1 MSTIPQEREQEQIV
15 GVITGVVHKGEDKY
29 QVVVQPDGSQYTK
42 NLWTKEEGLVSTA
55 STLIGQRLAFLCN
68 VSHWKHNDGTPVRSL
83 WLETFGPVTPD
94 SPAMQGPP
102 QNAWEAAQQAQA
114 VAQTPPQYSGAVN
127 VPVPQMPQP
136 TVPQPAF
143 PVIPVTP
150 TVTQPVHE
158 HLPVP
163 DSRELKIHRQ
173 TASKVAAIML
183 THVKPEDR
191 TMSTLLVLAERLVN
205 YYDQGL
211 PQAPIVTLDDLIT
224 QATPRTVDEGP
235 PPLPTDDDIPF

>member
-15 GVITGVVHKGEDKY
+15 GVITGVVHKGEDKF

-68 VSHWKHNDGTPVRSL
+68 VSHWKHQDGTPVRSL

-102 QNAWEAAQQAQA
+102 QNAWEAAQAAQA
-114 VAQTPPQYSGAVN
+114 LTMPAQPPPGTFPPTQAPL
-127 VPVPQMPQP
+127 PV
-136 TVPQPAF
+136 V
-143 PVIPVTP
+143 PVTP
-150 TVTQPVHE
+150 TVTQPQPERLYHQGTGV
-158 HLPVP
+158 PVQP
-163 DSRELKIHRQ
+163 DLRELKIHRQ

-205 YYDQGL
+205 YYDTGL

-235 PPLPTDDDIPF
+235 PPLPADDGIPC